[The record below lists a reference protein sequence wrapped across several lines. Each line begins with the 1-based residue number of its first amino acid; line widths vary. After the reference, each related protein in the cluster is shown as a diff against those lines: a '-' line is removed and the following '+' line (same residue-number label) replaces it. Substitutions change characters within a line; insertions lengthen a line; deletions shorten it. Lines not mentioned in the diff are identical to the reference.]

1 MSRTIVAIVAFFAA
15 TGAAL
20 AQADDNPCKGLDQ
33 KACQATPGCAFFMT
47 GSEAEAQATV
57 KRRNLD
63 DAERRARPP
72 WLDYPVPEN
81 QIRWR
86 GGEVGCLR
94 KP

>member
-1 MSRTIVAIVAFFAA
+1 MSRTIVTIVAFFAA

-20 AQADDNPCKGLDQ
+20 AQVDAPNCKGLGQ

-47 GSEAEAQATV
+47 GSEAQAQATE
-57 KRRNLD
+57 KGRNLD
-63 DAERRARPP
+63 NAERRARPP

-86 GGEVGCLR
+86 GGEVGCLS